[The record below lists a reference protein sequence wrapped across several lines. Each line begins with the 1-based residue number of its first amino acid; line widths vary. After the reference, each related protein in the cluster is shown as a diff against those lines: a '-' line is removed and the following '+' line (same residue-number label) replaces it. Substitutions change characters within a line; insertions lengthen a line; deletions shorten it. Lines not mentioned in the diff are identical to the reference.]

1 VRRLQTRVLAKEEI
15 AIVEGKDGST
25 VCMGS
30 QATCLVEFLT
40 QLSKSWRH
48 NNNKMRAL
56 NALQYSSVAFHDLA
70 KLQDAIL
77 KPAGNLWEPLGTVSP
92 NFSVWG
98 ARTIRFARE
107 MISPERA
114 GIVNIISMM
123 SLRQVLI

>member
-48 NNNKMRAL
+48 NNKMREL
-56 NALQYSSVAFHDLA
+56 NALQYSSVASHDLA
-70 KLQDAIL
+70 KLQ
-77 KPAGNLWEPLGTVSP
+77 NSQT
-92 NFSVWG
+92 
-98 ARTIRFARE
+98 R
-107 MISPERA
+107 
-114 GIVNIISMM
+114 
-123 SLRQVLI
+123 